1 MNVTE
6 FIAKK
11 RDGGTHQP
19 NEISTFIKALVNNEV
34 RDYQTSAWLMAAFL
48 NGLNDDE
55 ATEFTLAMSR
65 SGKVLD
71 LSSLPQPT
79 IDKHS
84 TGGVGDTVTPILLP
98 ILSACGFTVA
108 KMSGRGLGFT
118 GGTIDKLASIPG
130 FKTSLTPDTLIKQA
144 EQIGISLAEQTDD
157 LAPADKILYSLRDA
171 TETVGSIPLIAAS
184 VMSKKLALG
193 ASIIILDV
201 KVGSGAFMK
210 DLNSARKLA
219 QTMVTIGKNAGKKTR
234 AILSSMEQPLSC
246 AIGNALE
253 IKTAI
258 QELKGGCTTRLGML
272 TKHLAQ
278 KACEIAN
285 KSVNLTEV
293 IRSGNALEKMR
304 SWIKA
309 QGGNDKVIEDF
320 SLFPRAKVVAPVH
333 SEKSGYVNKINTL
346 KLGEIARALGAGR
359 YSKEDTI
366 DLSVGIEMQC
376 SLGDKIDV
384 SQKIAL
390 IHAKDEDSA
399 EIAKR
404 NLIES
409 IYISEDKPE
418 VPPLILEEI
427 E

>member
-1 MNVTE
+1 MNITE

-11 RDGGTHQP
+11 RDGRTHQP
-19 NEISTFIKALVNNEV
+19 NEISSFIKALVNNEIH
-34 RDYQTSAWLMAAFL
+34 DYQISAWLMAAFL
-48 NGLNDDE
+48 NGLSDDE
-55 ATEFTLAMSR
+55 ATELTLAMSQ
-65 SGKVLD
+65 SGKMLD

-98 ILSACGFTVA
+98 ILSACGFTAA

-130 FKTSLTPDTLIKQA
+130 FKTNLTPDALIKQA

-210 DLNSARKLA
+210 DLSSARKLA
-219 QTMVTIGKNAGKKTR
+219 QVMVTIGRNAGKTTC

-258 QELKGGCTTRLGML
+258 QELKSGCTTRLGML
-272 TKHLAQ
+272 TKHIAH
-278 KACEIAN
+278 KACEAAN
-285 KSVNLTEV
+285 KNVNLNEV

-304 SWIKA
+304 RWIKA

-320 SLFPRAKVVAPVH
+320 SLFPRAKIIAPVH
-333 SEKSGYVNKINTL
+333 SEKSGYVSKINTL
-346 KLGEIARALGAGR
+346 KLGEVARALGAGR
-359 YSKEDTI
+359 YSKEDVI

-376 SLGDKIDV
+376 SLGDRIDV

-390 IHAKDEDSA
+390 IHAKEENSA

-404 NLIES
+404 NLVES

-418 VPPLILEEI
+418 IPPLILEEI